1 MINRTIKLRNST
13 VFLEYD
19 TETQLFDV
27 NSSELN
33 RINFGIEYFK
43 DLTVKMGECEIV
55 LSYNK
60 ETKRIDMVSSDIGD
74 IVLKAIY
81 EGSVSL
87 DIDEVDD
94 NWQEI
99 GDNLE
104 GDDDGNIR
112 HVYGN
117 LRGNVCGNVCGSLM
131 GSW

>member
-43 DLTVKMGECEIV
+43 DLTVKIGECEIL
-55 LSYNK
+55 LSYDSKTNK
-60 ETKRIDMVSSDIGD
+60 IDVSSKDIGD
-74 IVLKAIY
+74 IFFKDGIN
-81 EGSVSL
+81 
-87 DIDEVDD
+87 VDKIWHD
-94 NWQEI
+94 V

-104 GDDDGNIR
+104 ADDDGNII
-112 HVYGN
+112 HGAK
-117 LRGNVCGNVCGSLM
+117 GSVM